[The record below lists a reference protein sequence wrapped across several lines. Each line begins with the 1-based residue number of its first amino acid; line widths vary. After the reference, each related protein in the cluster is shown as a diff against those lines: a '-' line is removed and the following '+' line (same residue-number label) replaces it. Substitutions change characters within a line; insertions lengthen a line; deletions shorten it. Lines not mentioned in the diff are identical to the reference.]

1 MEVDPLSR
9 LGVSAAFSSVPTTQ
23 NDNVTNRQVVKA
35 VQEVNQSEL
44 LGQDRYLQY
53 RRDPRTG
60 QMVVQTVNREN
71 GDVLDQIPLE
81 VLLRLQ
87 AELAEESKPAAV
99 AETANSELD
108 S

>member
-1 MEVDPLSR
+1 MEVDSLSR
-9 LGVSAAFSSVPTTQ
+9 LGVSAAFSPVPATQ
-23 NDNVTNRQVVKA
+23 NANATNRQIVKA

-53 RRDPRTG
+53 RRDQRTG
-60 QMVVQTVNREN
+60 QMVVQTVSRQN

-87 AELAEESKPAAV
+87 AELTEETKARAV
-99 AETANSELD
+99 SATANSD
-108 S
+108 